1 MIAAEELL
9 IAGVVSPFAP
19 NLARTW
25 LNMKCVYIE
34 LISRAVDDDMV
45 WHSYFSTYNWSDGEK
60 GRFIHDYLDRYFS
73 VTLTTESKKSRG
85 EFVKLR
91 VTTPEIID
99 GMVLVMIHIRREV
112 FNV

>member
-25 LNMKCVYIE
+25 LNMKCVYIG

-45 WHSYFSTYNWSDGEK
+45 WHSYFSTYNWCDG
-60 GRFIHDYLDRYFS
+60 
-73 VTLTTESKKSRG
+73 G
-85 EFVKLR
+85 ETCWPKLMNSGG
-91 VTTPEIID
+91 V
-99 GMVLVMIHIRREV
+99 
-112 FNV
+112 